1 MHVWQSPVE
10 LEKEIARFVSWY
22 NSRRYHEAIGN
33 VTLDDVY
40 SGRREGILERRSELK
55 SKTILERKYYNSKIT
70 EPGAEIADFK
80 QFAGGR
86 KLLEPLH

>member
-33 VTLDDVY
+33 VTPDNVY
-40 SGRREGILERRSELK
+40 SGRHEEILERRSGLK
-55 SKTILERKYYNSKIT
+55 SKTILERKHYNSKINVT
-70 EPGAEIADFK
+70 RAEIA
-80 QFAGGR
+80 
-86 KLLEPLH
+86 L